1 MKKIFIFAMAISA
14 ILSTAPVLAVE
25 EVFLD
30 ESPSLMLFGDV
41 EEKEIYSYSNYAE
54 SIESAG
60 ASVDIV
66 TRKDIARQGTPQLS
80 ELLNQSGSVFV
91 QTNSSDGSVSSVR
104 MSGTDRVRM
113 TIDGVRAD
121 RTSTTSPG

>member
-104 MSGTDRVRM
+104 MRGTDRVRM